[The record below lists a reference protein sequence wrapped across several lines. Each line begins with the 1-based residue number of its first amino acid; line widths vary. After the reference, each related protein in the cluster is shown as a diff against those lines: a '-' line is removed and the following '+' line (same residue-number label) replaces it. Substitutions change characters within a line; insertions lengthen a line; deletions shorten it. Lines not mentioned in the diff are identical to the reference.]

1 MPQVRRITR
10 DDPLY
15 EQECELREDVL
26 LRPLG
31 LSLARF
37 HREFPGVEERF
48 EHFVAVTRDPARG
61 HRVIGCA
68 TLLPD
73 TPRPGSG
80 KLMQM
85 AVNLQRQGE
94 GIGRQ
99 LVVAVES
106 RAFRD
111 LGLSQL
117 FCHARVPVV
126 GFYESLGW
134 QPDGEVFL
142 EVGIPHRR
150 MTVRR
155 PEMDDGVAF

>member
-1 MPQVRRITR
+1 MTIRRITR

-15 EQECELREDVL
+15 RQECDLREEVL

-48 EHFVAVTRDPARG
+48 EHFVATFRDPSRG
-61 HRVIGCA
+61 ERVIGCA

-73 TPRPGSG
+73 SPRAGSG

-85 AVNLQRQGE
+85 AVNPQRQGE

-111 LGLSQL
+111 LGLREL
-117 FCHARVPVV
+117 HCHARVPVI
-126 GFYESLGW
+126 GFYRSLGW
-134 QPDGEVFL
+134 DEDSGVFD
-142 EVGIPHRR
+142 EVGIPHKR
-150 MTVRR
+150 MVVRQ
-155 PEMDDGVAF
+155 PATEDDRLF